1 MKMKRNKLN
10 ILKRIL
16 MSIRTIYTTV
26 LYICTKSPQDLWPQF
41 NRQYACAKKKI
52 QEISFA
58 FVYIVNSNKRL
69 NEKQKMP

>member
-1 MKMKRNKLN
+1 MEVWDNTATLTPPLTQKNEW
-10 ILKRIL
+10 
-16 MSIRTIYTTV
+16 SS
-26 LYICTKSPQDLWPQF
+26 KSPQDLWPQF